1 MAQPPSTLDTTLAT
15 GAQLTNDASPTQVK
29 QPDEDIDDG
38 DAIRR
43 KKRRKL
49 AIDERKRAIKA

>member
-1 MAQPPSTLDTTLAT
+1 MTQPPSTLDTARAT
-15 GAQLTNDASPTQVK
+15 GAQLANDVSPTQIK
-29 QPDEDIDDG
+29 QADEDIDDG
-38 DAIRR
+38 DAFRR

>member
-1 MAQPPSTLDTTLAT
+1 MAQPPSTLDTTHAT
-15 GAQLTNDASPTQVK
+15 GAQLPNDASPTQIK

-38 DAIRR
+38 DAFRR